1 MKNFQIFFSIALSAI
16 IILPGLSQ
24 ANGVEFG
31 LPYPGITL
39 PQHVLAQESMHA
51 FFMQHWDQ
59 AESLSVEMQRIERDD
74 VLLPM
79 SNMLRFAMR
88 SWRILNDEFEHE
100 AERAKAYQELVQ
112 LRTECM
118 YILHHRQ
125 WPDSTL
131 ATRLFLEG
139 GINGFNAFLK
149 IRSNPLKA
157 LSSGIKSLKMF
168 NTAHKIAPRMNDI
181 YLGLGLFQCA
191 LAEEPGIVKVA
202 IGLFNGLHV
211 NLDSGLTYLR
221 MCSDSALYTQ
231 DGAREYLVQFL
242 DPKKPFESAE
252 KQKIFRALQALYPN
266 SPYYVFQEIDEG
278 LAFHRYDIFSEN
290 TIAWAKR
297 KIESFDTDNYSL
309 RRYANLVRWQCAIL
323 DTSSAD
329 TLHLEPFTRGQDFS
343 FYPIFLSAA
352 RSDFLLHM
360 RKNLSV
366 AQRKKERQNY
376 TRLKKQALYVI
387 RHSTI
392 DPMLREYFLWHL
404 EDGLP

>member
-1 MKNFQIFFSIALSAI
+1 MRNYQIFISIALSAI

-39 PQHVLAQESMHA
+39 PQHALAQESLRA

-59 AESLSVEMQRIERDD
+59 AESLSVEMQRMERENGF
-74 VLLPM
+74 LPM
-79 SNMLRFAMR
+79 SAMLRYAMR

-100 AERAKAYQELVQ
+100 AEREKACLELEP

-118 YILHHRQ
+118 NILHHRA

-139 GINGFNAFLK
+139 GINGFNAVLK
-149 IRSNPLKA
+149 IRSSPLKA
-157 LSSGIKSLKMF
+157 LSSGIKSIKMF
-168 NTAHKIAPRMNDI
+168 NTAHALAPKMNDV

-202 IGLFNGLHV
+202 IRLFHGLHV
-211 NLDSGLTYLR
+211 NLDSGLIYLR
-221 MCSDSALYTQ
+221 ICSDSALYTQ

-252 KQKIFRALQALYPN
+252 KQKIFRTLQRLYPG

-278 LAFHRYDIFSEN
+278 LAFHRYDIFSDS
-290 TIAWAKR
+290 TIAWAKG
-297 KIESFDTDNYSL
+297 KMETFDTSNYSL
-309 RRYANLVRWQCAIL
+309 RRYADLVRWQCAYL
-323 DTSSAD
+323 DTSPVD
-329 TLHLEPFTRGQDFS
+329 TLHLEAFTGGRDYS
-343 FYPIFLSAA
+343 FYPIFLRAA
-352 RSDFLLHM
+352 RADFLLHT
-360 RKNLSV
+360 RKNLSN
-366 AQRKKERQNY
+366 ARRKEERQNY
-376 TRLKKQALYVI
+376 TRLKKQALYVV
-387 RHSTI
+387 RHSMI
-392 DPMLREYFLWHL
+392 DPMLRGYFLWHL
-404 EDGLP
+404 QDGLP